1 MEPFVLLKFFFHRKD
16 NMHGEKLP
24 QITWFSW
31 DEKMEQIACHVIG
44 FISPVGKIALLQGLK
59 FEHNDVLICM
69 SIHNVLICIS
79 IHIIVLIETHSH
91 FPQDKRFK
99 SNIFPPPSH

>member
-1 MEPFVLLKFFFHRKD
+1 
-16 NMHGEKLP
+16 
-24 QITWFSW
+24 
-31 DEKMEQIACHVIG
+31 MEQIACHVIG

-69 SIHNVLICIS
+69 SVHNVLICMSIHNVLICIS
-79 IHIIVLIETHSH
+79 IHIIVSIETHSH
-91 FPQDKRFK
+91 FPQDKCFK

>member
-1 MEPFVLLKFFFHRKD
+1 
-16 NMHGEKLP
+16 
-24 QITWFSW
+24 
-31 DEKMEQIACHVIG
+31 MEQIACHVIG

-79 IHIIVLIETHSH
+79 IHIIVSIETHSH
-91 FPQDKRFK
+91 FPQDKCFK